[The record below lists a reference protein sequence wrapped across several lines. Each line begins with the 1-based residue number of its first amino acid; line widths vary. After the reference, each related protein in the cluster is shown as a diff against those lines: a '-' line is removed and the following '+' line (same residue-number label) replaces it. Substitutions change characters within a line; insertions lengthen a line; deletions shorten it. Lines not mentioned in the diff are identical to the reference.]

1 MDRVALKNIR
11 KEYSAFTL
19 DGVSFPVKEG
29 FITGFI
35 GPNGSGKTT
44 TIRAILNLNHL
55 NGGEVLYRGAP
66 PEDNDYL
73 QDVGIVLDES
83 YFSKDWS
90 VEDVNNVLS
99 VGYKNWN
106 PSEFFNRVENYGI
119 DPKLNV
125 KGLSRGMTTKLMLAA
140 ALSHGAKTLILD
152 EPTSGLDPRSRDE
165 FRDTIQ
171 RYMAE
176 DEENTV
182 LFSTHIT
189 EDLEAIADYIAF
201 IMEGELAFYGTKD
214 DFLEA
219 YRIVKCSE
227 SNLSGVDPKKILGKK
242 KTGTHAEVLVAAE
255 AVKAFGENTVVE
267 KPSIDRIM
275 TFYHRG
281 DEDA

>member
-83 YFSKDWS
+83 YFPKDWS
-90 VEDVNNVLS
+90 VGDVNKVLS

-106 PSEFFNRVENYGI
+106 GTEFSKRVAGYGI
-119 DPKLNV
+119 DEKLNV

-201 IMEGELAFYGTKD
+201 IMDGVMIFYGTKD

-227 SNLSGVDPKKILGKK
+227 ADLKAVDPKKILGKK
-242 KTGTHAEVLVAAE
+242 KTSTHVEVLVATDGAH
-255 AVKAFGENTVVE
+255 AFGENAVVE

>member
-1 MDRVALKNIR
+1 MDRIALKEIR

-19 DGVSFPVKEG
+19 NGISFPVKEG

-44 TIRAILNLNHL
+44 TIRTILNLNHL
-55 NGGEVLYRGAP
+55 NGGEVLYRGARQ
-66 PEDNDYL
+66 EDNDYL

-83 YFSKDWS
+83 YFPKDWS

-99 VGYKNWN
+99 VGYKNWKGA
-106 PSEFFNRVENYGI
+106 EFLKRVAAYGI
-119 DPKLNV
+119 DKKLNV
-125 KGLSRGMTTKLMLAA
+125 KSLSRGMTTKLMLAA
-140 ALSHGAKTLILD
+140 ALSHGAKTLVLD

-227 SNLSGVDPKKILGKK
+227 ANLSGMDPKKILGKK
-242 KTGTHAEVLVAAE
+242 KTATHVEVLVAAE
-255 AVKAFGENTVVE
+255 AAKAFGENTVVE

-281 DEDA
+281 DDDV

>member
-1 MDRVALKNIR
+1 MDRIALKEIR
-11 KEYSAFTL
+11 KEYGAFTL
-19 DGVSFPVKEG
+19 NGISFPVKEG

-44 TIRAILNLNHL
+44 TIRTILNLNHL

-83 YFSKDWS
+83 YFPKDWS

-99 VGYKNWN
+99 VGYKNWRGA
-106 PSEFFNRVENYGI
+106 EFLKRVAAYGI
-119 DPKLNV
+119 DKKLNV
-125 KGLSRGMTTKLMLAA
+125 KSLSRGMTTKLMLAA
-140 ALSHGAKTLILD
+140 ALSHGAKTLVLD

-227 SNLSGVDPKKILGKK
+227 AKLSGVDPKKILGKK
-242 KTGTHAEVLVAAE
+242 KTATHVEVLVAAE
-255 AVKAFGENTVVE
+255 AAKAFGENTVVE

>member
-1 MDRVALKNIR
+1 MDRIALKEIR
-11 KEYSAFTL
+11 KEYSTFTL

-55 NGGEVLYRGAP
+55 NGGEVLYRGTP

-83 YFSKDWS
+83 YFPKDWS
-90 VEDVNNVLS
+90 VGDVNNVLS
-99 VGYKNWN
+99 VGYKNWKVA
-106 PSEFFNRVENYGI
+106 EFSKRVADYGI
-119 DPKLNV
+119 DEKLNV
-125 KGLSRGMTTKLMLAA
+125 KSLSRGMTTKLMLAA
-140 ALSHGAKTLILD
+140 ALSHGAKTLVLD

-182 LFSTHIT
+182 LFSTQIT

-201 IMEGELAFYGTKD
+201 IMDGVMIFYGTKD

-219 YRIVKCSE
+219 YHIVKCRE
-227 SNLSGVDPKKILGKK
+227 ADLKAADPKVILGKK
-242 KTGTHAEVLVAAE
+242 KTSTHVEVLVE
-255 AVKAFGENTVVE
+255 ANMADAFGENTVVE

>member
-1 MDRVALKNIR
+1 MDRIALKEIR

-19 DGVSFPVKEG
+19 NGVSFPVKEG

-55 NGGEVLYRGAP
+55 NGGEVHYRGVRQ
-66 PEDNDYL
+66 EDNDYL

-83 YFSKDWS
+83 YFPKDWS

-99 VGYKNWN
+99 VGYKNWKGA
-106 PSEFFNRVENYGI
+106 EFLKRVAAYGI
-119 DPKLNV
+119 DKKLNV
-125 KGLSRGMTTKLMLAA
+125 KSLSRGMTTKLMLAA
-140 ALSHGAKTLILD
+140 ALSHGAKTLVLD

-176 DEENTV
+176 DEEHTV

-227 SNLSGVDPKKILGKK
+227 ASLSGMDPKKILGKK
-242 KTGTHAEVLVAAE
+242 KTATHVEVLVAAE
-255 AVKAFGENTVVE
+255 AAKAFGENTVVE

-281 DEDA
+281 DDDV

>member
-1 MDRVALKNIR
+1 MDRIALKEIR

-19 DGVSFPVKEG
+19 NGINFPVKEG

-55 NGGEVLYRGAP
+55 DGGEVLYRGAR

-83 YFSKDWS
+83 YFPKDWS
-90 VEDVNNVLS
+90 VKDVNNVLS
-99 VGYKNWN
+99 VGYKNWKVA
-106 PSEFFNRVENYGI
+106 EFFKRVENYGI

-125 KGLSRGMTTKLMLAA
+125 KNLSRGMTTKLMLAA
-140 ALSHGAKTLILD
+140 ALSHGAKTLVLD

-176 DEENTV
+176 DDENTV

-227 SNLSGVDPKKILGKK
+227 AKLKDVDAKKILGKK
-242 KTGTHAEVLVAAE
+242 KTSTHVEVLVAAE
-255 AVKAFGENTVVE
+255 AAKAFGENTVVE

-281 DEDA
+281 DDDV

>member
-1 MDRVALKNIR
+1 MDRITLKEIR

-19 DGVSFPVKEG
+19 NGISFPVKEG

-55 NGGEVLYRGAP
+55 NGGEVLYRGAR

-83 YFSKDWS
+83 YFPPDWS

-99 VGYKNWN
+99 VGYKNW
-106 PSEFFNRVENYGI
+106 SSAEFFKRVENYGI
-119 DPKLNV
+119 DEKLNV
-125 KGLSRGMTTKLMLAA
+125 KSLSRGMTTKLMLAA
-140 ALSHGAKTLILD
+140 ALSHGAKTLVLD

-219 YRIVKCSE
+219 YRIIKCSE
-227 SNLSGVDPKKILGKK
+227 ANLSGMDPKKILGKK
-242 KTGTHAEVLVAAE
+242 KTSTHVEVLVE
-255 AVKAFGENTVVE
+255 ANRADAFGENTVVE

-281 DEDA
+281 DDDV

>member
-1 MDRVALKNIR
+1 M
-11 KEYSAFTL
+11 
-19 DGVSFPVKEG
+19 
-29 FITGFI
+29 
-35 GPNGSGKTT
+35 
-44 TIRAILNLNHL
+44 
-55 NGGEVLYRGAP
+55 
-66 PEDNDYL
+66 
-73 QDVGIVLDES
+73 
-83 YFSKDWS
+83 
-90 VEDVNNVLS
+90 
-99 VGYKNWN
+99 GYKKWKVA
-106 PSEFFNRVENYGI
+106 EFFKRVENYGI

-125 KGLSRGMTTKLMLAA
+125 KSLSRGMTTKLMLAA
-140 ALSHGAKTLILD
+140 ALSHGAKTLVLD

-227 SNLSGVDPKKILGKK
+227 ANLSGMDPKKILGKK
-242 KTGTHAEVLVAAE
+242 KTSTHVEVLVAAE
-255 AVKAFGENTVVE
+255 AAKAFGENTVVE

>member
-55 NGGEVLYRGAP
+55 NGGDVLYRGAR

-125 KGLSRGMTTKLMLAA
+125 KSLSRGMTTKLMLAA

-201 IMEGELAFYGTKD
+201 IMDGAMIFYGTKD

-227 SNLSGVDPKKILGKK
+227 AKLKDVDPKKILGKK
-242 KTGTHAEVLVAAE
+242 KTGTHAEVLVPADGTH
-255 AVKAFGENTVVE
+255 AFGENAVVE

>member
-1 MDRVALKNIR
+1 MDRIALKEIR

-19 DGVSFPVKEG
+19 NGISFPVKEG

-83 YFSKDWS
+83 YFPPDWS

-99 VGYKNWN
+99 VGYKNW
-106 PSEFFNRVENYGI
+106 SGAEFFKRVENYGI

-125 KGLSRGMTTKLMLAA
+125 KSLSRGMTTKLMLAA
-140 ALSHGAKTLILD
+140 ALSHGAKTLVLD

-201 IMEGELAFYGTKD
+201 IMDGALIFYGTKD
-214 DFLEA
+214 DFLET

-227 SNLSGVDPKKILGKK
+227 AKLKDVDPKKILGKK
-242 KTGTHAEVLVAAE
+242 KTATHVEVLVAAE
-255 AVKAFGENTVVE
+255 AAKAFGENAVVE

-281 DEDA
+281 DDDV

>member
-1 MDRVALKNIR
+1 MDRIALKEIR

-44 TIRAILNLNHL
+44 TIRTVLNLNHL
-55 NGGEVLYRGAP
+55 NGGEVLYRGVR

-83 YFSKDWS
+83 YFPKDWS
-90 VEDVNNVLS
+90 VGDVNNVLS

-106 PSEFFNRVENYGI
+106 GMEFSKRVADYGI
-119 DPKLNV
+119 DEKLNV
-125 KGLSRGMTTKLMLAA
+125 KSLSRGMTTKLMLAA
-140 ALSHGAKTLILD
+140 ALSHGAKTLVLD

-201 IMEGELAFYGTKD
+201 IMDGAMIFYGTKD

-227 SNLSGVDPKKILGKK
+227 ANLSGVDPKKILGKK
-242 KTGTHAEVLVAAE
+242 KTSTHAEVLVAADE
-255 AVKAFGENTVVE
+255 TYAFGENAVVE

>member
-1 MDRVALKNIR
+1 MDRIALKEIR

-19 DGVSFPVKEG
+19 NGISFPVKEG

-83 YFSKDWS
+83 YFPKDWS
-90 VEDVNNVLS
+90 VGDVNNVLS

-106 PSEFFNRVENYGI
+106 PSEFFKRVENYGI
-119 DPKLNV
+119 DSKLNV

-140 ALSHGAKTLILD
+140 ALSHGAKTLVLD

-214 DFLEA
+214 DFLEV
-219 YRIVKCSE
+219 YRIVKCRE
-227 SNLSGVDPKKILGKK
+227 ADLRNVDPKKILGKK
-242 KTGTHAEVLVAAE
+242 KTTTHVEVLVAAE
-255 AVKAFGENTVVE
+255 AAKAFGENAVVE

-281 DEDA
+281 DENA

>member
-1 MDRVALKNIR
+1 MDRIALKEIR

-19 DGVSFPVKEG
+19 NGISFPVKEG
-29 FITGFI
+29 YITGFI

-83 YFSKDWS
+83 YFPKDWS

-99 VGYKNWN
+99 VGYKNWKVA
-106 PSEFFNRVENYGI
+106 EFFKRVENYGI

-125 KGLSRGMTTKLMLAA
+125 KSLSRGMTTKLMLAA

-176 DEENTV
+176 DEENTA

-201 IMEGELAFYGTKD
+201 IMDGVMIFYGTKD

-227 SNLSGVDPKKILGKK
+227 AKVKNVDPKKILGKK
-242 KTGTHAEVLVAAE
+242 KTSTHVEVLVE
-255 AVKAFGENTVVE
+255 ANMADAFGENTVVE

>member
-1 MDRVALKNIR
+1 MDRIALKEIR

-19 DGVSFPVKEG
+19 NGISFPVKEG
-29 FITGFI
+29 YITGFI

-55 NGGEVLYRGAP
+55 NGGEVLYRGVR

-83 YFSKDWS
+83 YFPKDWS

-99 VGYKNWN
+99 VGYKNWKVA
-106 PSEFFNRVENYGI
+106 EFFKRVENYGI

-125 KGLSRGMTTKLMLAA
+125 KSLSRGMTTKLMLAA
-140 ALSHGAKTLILD
+140 ALSHGAKTLVLD

-176 DEENTV
+176 DDENTV

-227 SNLSGVDPKKILGKK
+227 AKLKDVDAKKILGKK
-242 KTGTHAEVLVAAE
+242 KTSTHVEVLVAAE
-255 AVKAFGENTVVE
+255 AAKTFGENTVVE

-281 DEDA
+281 DDDV

>member
-1 MDRVALKNIR
+1 MDRIALKQIR

-19 DGVSFPVKEG
+19 NGISFPVKEG

-55 NGGEVLYRGAP
+55 NGGEVLYRGAR

-83 YFSKDWS
+83 YFPKDWS

-99 VGYKNWN
+99 VGYKKWKVA
-106 PSEFFNRVENYGI
+106 EFFKRVENYGI

-125 KGLSRGMTTKLMLAA
+125 KSLSRGMTTKLMLAA
-140 ALSHGAKTLILD
+140 ALSHGAKTLVLD

-176 DEENTV
+176 DDENTV

-227 SNLSGVDPKKILGKK
+227 ANLSGMDPKKILGKK
-242 KTGTHAEVLVAAE
+242 KTATHVEVLVAAE
-255 AVKAFGENTVVE
+255 AAKAFGENTVVE
-267 KPSIDRIM
+267 KLSIDRIM

-281 DEDA
+281 DENA

>member
-1 MDRVALKNIR
+1 MDRIALKEIR

-19 DGVSFPVKEG
+19 NGISFPVKEG

-55 NGGEVLYRGAP
+55 NGGEVHYRGAQQ
-66 PEDNDYL
+66 EDNDYL

-83 YFSKDWS
+83 YFPKDWS

-99 VGYKNWN
+99 VGYKNWKGA
-106 PSEFFNRVENYGI
+106 EFLKRVAAYGI
-119 DPKLNV
+119 DKKLNV
-125 KGLSRGMTTKLMLAA
+125 KSLSRGMTTKLMLAA

-227 SNLSGVDPKKILGKK
+227 ANLSGMDPKKILGKK
-242 KTGTHAEVLVAAE
+242 KTATHVEVLVAAE
-255 AVKAFGENTVVE
+255 AAKAFGENTVVE

-281 DEDA
+281 DDDV

>member
-1 MDRVALKNIR
+1 MDRIALKEIR

-19 DGVSFPVKEG
+19 NGVSFPVKEG

-55 NGGEVLYRGAP
+55 NGGEVHYRGVRQ
-66 PEDNDYL
+66 EDNDYL

-83 YFSKDWS
+83 YFPKDWS

-99 VGYKNWN
+99 VGYKNWKGA
-106 PSEFFNRVENYGI
+106 EFLKRVAAYGI
-119 DPKLNV
+119 DKKLNV
-125 KGLSRGMTTKLMLAA
+125 KSLSRGMTTKLMLAA

-227 SNLSGVDPKKILGKK
+227 ANLSGMDPKKILGKK
-242 KTGTHAEVLVAAE
+242 KTATHVEVLVAAE
-255 AVKAFGENTVVE
+255 AAKAFDENTVVE

-281 DEDA
+281 DDDV

>member
-11 KEYSAFTL
+11 KEYSTFTL

-55 NGGEVLYRGAP
+55 NEGEVLYRGVR

-83 YFSKDWS
+83 YFPKDWS
-90 VEDVNNVLS
+90 VGDVNNVLS
-99 VGYKNWN
+99 VGYKNWKVT
-106 PSEFFNRVENYGI
+106 EFSKRVAGCGI
-119 DPKLNV
+119 DEKLNV
-125 KGLSRGMTTKLMLAA
+125 KSLSRGMTTKLMLAA
-140 ALSHGAKTLILD
+140 ALSHGAKTLVLD

-176 DEENTV
+176 DEEHTV

-201 IMEGELAFYGTKD
+201 IMDGAMIFYGTKD

-227 SNLSGVDPKKILGKK
+227 TNLSGVDPKKILGKK
-242 KTGTHAEVLVAAE
+242 KTSTHVEVLVAAE
-255 AVKAFGENTVVE
+255 AAKAFGENTVVE